1 MVAEDRAAESG
12 PQTRGFLQILDAD
25 RQAVQRRQ
33 NVAARNGCIG
43 CLRCDAGVIE
53 IARDHGVHPMVHR
66 FDAVDAACEEFSC
79 ASFFWP
85 IRRRASIASR
95 SQGSVISI
103 AQCEA
108 VLAWVRATDQAAAR
122 AIDPDRLAAAM
133 RSFHRFHVVPQLRQP
148 LADVARDAMLE
159 LHLAA

>member
-1 MVAEDRAAESG
+1 MAFTPWSTASMRSMQLVRSSVG
-12 PQTRGFLQILDAD
+12 
-25 RQAVQRRQ
+25 
-33 NVAARNGCIG
+33 
-43 CLRCDAGVIE
+43 
-53 IARDHGVHPMVHR
+53 
-66 FDAVDAACEEFSC
+66 